1 VSSASP
7 NPEVGPAAAAGDGEK
22 ALAGFLL
29 SGFLMALLGAIL
41 PAWRCNL
48 VEDPSGF
55 VAIGNY
61 FLSLAAGIVA
71 ASVLARR
78 VMARWGVAFLLVF
91 GCGIS
96 CLALLFLA
104 WAAPPHSAWWRAAG
118 LLVLGTGAGSLNMA
132 LFYAISRRYQTDA
145 AGTVNLGG
153 AWYGL
158 GCLAATLL
166 VAGTFYAY
174 TVTTIL
180 AFMAVVPGVFGV
192 VYGRRAPEFPP
203 KAAHPTLREAL
214 EDFRS
219 PGAVMF
225 ALLLFFQFGNEWS
238 IAGWLPVF
246 LLRRI
251 EISPAAA
258 LLILALYW
266 SFLMSGRLVAVS
278 ILPRVR
284 HRRLL
289 LWSVA
294 ASLFGCLVLFFTNN
308 QFGASMGVIFLG
320 CGYASIYPLVAEAI
334 GHRFPYYHP
343 GFFNGIFSLAL
354 LGGLLA
360 PATLG
365 YAAAVLGNVRVV
377 MAIPLIGTCV
387 VMLLLVGIWLE
398 AKVTGR

>member
-1 VSSASP
+1 MEEAS
-7 NPEVGPAAAAGDGEK
+7 D
-22 ALAGFLL
+22 
-29 SGFLMALLGAIL
+29 
-41 PAWRCNL
+41 
-48 VEDPSGF
+48 F
-55 VAIGNY
+55 VAVGNF
-61 FLSLAAGIVA
+61 FLSLAVGIVA
-71 ASVLARR
+71 ASALARR

-104 WAAPPHSAWWRAAG
+104 WAPAVHPAWWHAGG

-132 LFYAISRRYQTDA
+132 LFHAISRRYQA
-145 AGTVNLGG
+145 NPAGTLNLGG
-153 AWYGL
+153 VWYGV
-158 GCLAATLL
+158 GCLTATLL

-180 AFMAVVPGVFGV
+180 IFMAVVPGVFAV
-192 VYGRRAPEFPP
+192 LYWRLAPQIPP
-203 KAAHPTLREAL
+203 KAATPTLRQAL

-238 IAGWLPVF
+238 IAGWLPLF

-266 SFLMSGRLVAVS
+266 LFLMSGRLVAVA

-294 ASLFGCLVLFFTNN
+294 ASLFGCMVLFFTDN
-308 QFGASMGVIFLG
+308 QFGAAMGVVFLG
-320 CGYASIYPLVAEAI
+320 CGYASFYPLVAEAI

-365 YAAAVLGNVRVV
+365 YAASVLGVRVV
-377 MAIPLIGTCV
+377 LAIPLIGTCV
-387 VMLLLVGIWLE
+387 VMLLLVGMWLE

>member
-1 VSSASP
+1 
-7 NPEVGPAAAAGDGEK
+7 
-22 ALAGFLL
+22 LAGFLL
-29 SGFLMALLGAIL
+29 SGFLLALLGAIL
-41 PAWRCNL
+41 PAWGYNR
-48 VEDPSGF
+48 VDDPADF

-61 FLSLAAGIVA
+61 FLCLGLGIGA
-71 ASVLARR
+71 ASVLARHF
-78 VMARWGVAFLLVF
+78 MARWDVGLLLVF

-104 WAAPPHSAWWRAAG
+104 WAAPPHSSWWRAAG

-132 LFYAISRRYQTDA
+132 LFHAISKRYQADA

-174 TVTTIL
+174 SVTTIL
-180 AFMAVVPGVFGV
+180 ISMAVVPGVFALL
-192 VYGRRAPEFPP
+192 YGRRPRTAPPQ
-203 KAAHPTLREAL
+203 ATHPTLRQAL
-214 EDFRS
+214 NDFRS

-238 IAGWLPVF
+238 IAGWLPLF
-246 LLRRI
+246 LLKRI
-251 EISPAAA
+251 PVSPPAA

-266 SFLMSGRLVAVS
+266 SCLMGGRLVAVA

-284 HRRLL
+284 HRRLM

-294 ASLFGCLVLFFTNN
+294 ASLFGCLVLFFTDN
-308 QFGASMGVIFLG
+308 QFGACMGVVFLG

-365 YAAAVLGNVRVV
+365 YFASLMGVQVV

>member
-1 VSSASP
+1 MSSATP
-7 NPEVGPAAAAGDGEK
+7 NPEVGLASPSGEGGR

-29 SGFLMALLGAIL
+29 SGFLLALLGAIL
-41 PAWRCNL
+41 PAWGYNR
-48 VEDPSGF
+48 VEDPSDF
-55 VAIGNY
+55 IAVGNY
-61 FLSLAAGIVA
+61 FLCLGLGIVS

-78 VMARWGVAFLLVF
+78 VIARWGVAFLLVF
-91 GCGIS
+91 ACGVS

-104 WAAPPHSAWWRAAG
+104 WAAPPHSSWWRAAG
-118 LLVLGTGAGSLNMA
+118 LLVLGTGAGLLNMA
-132 LFYAISRRYQTDA
+132 LFHAISGRYQKDA

-153 AWYGL
+153 IWYGL

-166 VAGTFYAY
+166 VAGTFFAY

-180 AFMAVVPGVFGV
+180 IFMAVVPGVFAV
-192 VYGRRAPEFPP
+192 LYGRKAQVVPP
-203 KAAHPTLREAL
+203 KAATPTLRQAIA
-214 EDFRS
+214 DFRS

-238 IAGWLPVF
+238 IAGWLPLF

-251 EISPAAA
+251 EISPPAA
-258 LLILALYW
+258 LSILALYW
-266 SFLMSGRLVAVS
+266 LFLMFGRLVAVA
-278 ILPRVR
+278 ILPRFR
-284 HRRLL
+284 HRRMLL
-289 LWSVA
+289 YSVA
-294 ASLFGCLVLFFTNN
+294 ASLFACLVLFFTDN
-308 QFGASMGVIFLG
+308 QFGAAMGVFFLG
-320 CGYASIYPLVAEAI
+320 CGYACIYPLVAEAI

-354 LGGLLA
+354 LGGLVA

-365 YAAAVLGNVRVV
+365 YAASVMGVRVV